1 MAENKEDKYKEGK
14 IILFSNTDK
23 KEKHPDFTGW
33 GMFKGEK
40 FEVSMW
46 NNISKAGNSYKS
58 GEVKA
63 PYVPPTQPEQ
73 KVEPVKED
81 NKDLF

>member
-1 MAENKEDKYKEGK
+1 MY
-14 IILFSNTDK
+14 
-23 KEKHPDFTGW
+23 
-33 GMFKGEK
+33 KGEK

-58 GEVKA
+58 GDVKA

-73 KVEPVKED
+73 KVEPVKE
-81 NKDLF
+81 NNIDLF

>member
-1 MAENKEDKYKEGK
+1 MEENKESKYEEGK
-14 IILFSNTDK
+14 IVLFSNTDK
-23 KEKHPDFTGW
+23 KGKQPDLTGW
-33 GMFKGEK
+33 GMYKGEK

-73 KVEPVKED
+73 KVTPVKED
-81 NKDLF
+81 NTDLF